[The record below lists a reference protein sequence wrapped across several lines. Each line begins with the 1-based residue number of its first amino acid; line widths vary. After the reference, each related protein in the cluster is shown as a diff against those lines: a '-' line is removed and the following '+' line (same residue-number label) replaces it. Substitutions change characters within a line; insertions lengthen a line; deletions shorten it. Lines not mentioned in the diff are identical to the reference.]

1 MTPDEWLADFEA
13 KTAELQRNAVA
24 FRRNLEA
31 AGQTVTSEDKA
42 LTVTVAPNG
51 ALLDLKI
58 AQNPDLAA
66 KLMAVDLDLAENDA
80 SHRDDAGDLTDCRHS
95 RLSTTLRTGCER
107 TCLVYLVALAV
118 QVVWW
123 NFWPAMGGR
132 EERFQ
137 TSVARRGVAAIP
149 A

>member
-58 AQNPDLAA
+58 AHNPDLAA
-66 KLMAVDLDLAENDA
+66 SIMELVRQAREGAAANALGEFRNAVGGQAGQLDTDVSVPAFGTPEP
-80 SHRDDAGDLTDCRHS
+80 RKPMPRPVEDDDFSDNS
-95 RLSTTLRTGCER
+95 
-107 TCLVYLVALAV
+107 VY
-118 QVVWW
+118 
-123 NFWPAMGGR
+123 
-132 EERFQ
+132 
-137 TSVARRGVAAIP
+137 RRP
-149 A
+149 

>member
-24 FRRNLEA
+24 FRRNLEE

-58 AQNPDLAA
+58 AQNPELAA
-66 KLMAVDLDLAENDA
+66 RLMELVRQAREGAAANVLGEFRNAVGGQAGQLDTDVSVPAFGTPEP
-80 SHRDDAGDLTDCRHS
+80 RKPRPVEDDDFSDNS
-95 RLSTTLRTGCER
+95 I
-107 TCLVYLVALAV
+107 Y
-118 QVVWW
+118 
-123 NFWPAMGGR
+123 
-132 EERFQ
+132 
-137 TSVARRGVAAIP
+137 RRP
-149 A
+149 

>member
-13 KTAELQRNAVA
+13 KTAELQRNAAA

-58 AQNPDLAA
+58 AQNPELAA
-66 KLMAVDLDLAENDA
+66 KLMELVRQAREGAAANVLGEFRNAVGGQAGQLDTDVSVPAFGTPEPRKPKPQLIE
-80 SHRDDAGDLTDCRHS
+80 DDDFSDNS
-95 RLSTTLRTGCER
+95 I
-107 TCLVYLVALAV
+107 Y
-118 QVVWW
+118 
-123 NFWPAMGGR
+123 
-132 EERFQ
+132 
-137 TSVARRGVAAIP
+137 RRP
-149 A
+149 

>member
-24 FRRNLEA
+24 FRRNLEM

-58 AQNPDLAA
+58 AQNPELAA
-66 KLMAVDLDLAENDA
+66 RLMELVRQAREGAAANVLGEFRNAVGGQAGQLDTDVSVPAVGTPEP
-80 SHRDDAGDLTDCRHS
+80 RKPMPRPVEDDDFSDNS
-95 RLSTTLRTGCER
+95 I
-107 TCLVYLVALAV
+107 Y
-118 QVVWW
+118 
-123 NFWPAMGGR
+123 
-132 EERFQ
+132 
-137 TSVARRGVAAIP
+137 RRP
-149 A
+149 

>member
-24 FRRNLEA
+24 FRRNLEM

-66 KLMAVDLDLAENDA
+66 RLMELVRQAREGAAATVLGEFRNAVGGQTGQLDADVSVPAFGMPE
-80 SHRDDAGDLTDCRHS
+80 SRKPKPVEDDDFSDNSIYR
-95 RLSTTLRTGCER
+95 
-107 TCLVYLVALAV
+107 
-118 QVVWW
+118 
-123 NFWPAMGGR
+123 
-132 EERFQ
+132 
-137 TSVARRGVAAIP
+137 
-149 A
+149 

>member
-58 AQNPDLAA
+58 AHNPDLAMR
-66 KLMAVDLDLAENDA
+66 LMELVRQAREGAAANVLGEFRNAVGGQAGQLDTDVSVPAFGTPEP
-80 SHRDDAGDLTDCRHS
+80 RKPMPRPVEDDDFSDNS
-95 RLSTTLRTGCER
+95 I
-107 TCLVYLVALAV
+107 Y
-118 QVVWW
+118 
-123 NFWPAMGGR
+123 
-132 EERFQ
+132 
-137 TSVARRGVAAIP
+137 RRP
-149 A
+149 

>member
-24 FRRNLEA
+24 FRRNLEM

-58 AQNPDLAA
+58 AQSPELAA
-66 KLMAVDLDLAENDA
+66 KLMELVRQAREGAAANVLGEFRNAVGGPAGQLD
-80 SHRDDAGDLTDCRHS
+80 TDVS
-95 RLSTTLRTGCER
+95 
-107 TCLVYLVALAV
+107 V
-118 QVVWW
+118 
-123 NFWPAMGGR
+123 PAFCTPEPR
-132 EERFQ
+132 KPKPVEDEDF
-137 TSVARRGVAAIP
+137 SDNSIYRRP
-149 A
+149 